1 MPALPI
7 PLTERQIAATIMG
20 QCIEWDERLEGKITF
35 HLCGECRDIVKGG
48 IKGGV
53 RGAVKRAEEISK
65 SDLHN

>member
-1 MPALPI
+1 
-7 PLTERQIAATIMG
+7 MG